1 MDALLGKKLSHYS
14 VEEKIGA
21 GGMGEVYRARDTRLD
36 RTVAIK
42 ALPTPVAGDPARLAR
57 FEREAKLLASL
68 SHPNIAGIYGLEEVD
83 GALYLVLEFIQGE
96 SLAQRLARGPLG
108 IAEALD
114 IGGQVASA
122 IEAAHERGI
131 VHRDLK
137 PGNVM
142 VMPPRTV
149 KVLDFGLAKGD
160 GSAPGPPAAL
170 SASPTV
176 AHAATAAGIVL
187 GTAPYM
193 SPEQAR
199 GKEVDRRTD
208 VWAFGCLLFECLA
221 GRQAFAGE
229 TASDVIARIL
239 EREPD
244 WSPLPASMPP
254 RLRDLL
260 ERCLTKDVEQ
270 RPRDIGD
277 LRRELGSIAQELSSP
292 GRPAAAPATERPS
305 LAVLYFENLANDPE
319 SEYFCAGI
327 TEDILTDISKIKG
340 LRVASR
346 NAVARYRGKPVDIG
360 TVASELG
367 VRAVLEGSVRKAG
380 DRVRITAQLINAAD
394 GFHLWAERYDRTLQD
409 VFSVQE
415 EIASSIATALRVA
428 LTPAETQGLLQNRP
442 DDVRAYDLYLKGRA
456 RYGSYTAESLRDALD
471 LFQKAAAI
479 DPDYALAW
487 AGIAD
492 CYGQMTQWGI
502 AADIEEA
509 LRLGLEAA
517 RKAIALNPRLPEA
530 HKAESLVLR
539 YMGDAVGARASLTR
553 ALEANPRFAP
563 ALINLAVDSFDHA
576 DLAGAERLIR
586 RVLDLDAQDAFATTW
601 LAALLVYTSR
611 YDQAIAAGTRVRTL
625 SSDTFYVTAS
635 YILRAW
641 ANLSRGDLAAAEQAM
656 REGAADGADPV
667 NLRGVE
673 AMLAARAGRLD
684 EAGRI
689 LRGIADAKNLGA
701 GSISVAAGAAAR
713 VGDPELSARFL
724 EKVTG
729 TRMGGTMARLD
740 PELHP
745 LLDRP
750 SLAPRRRDV
759 TLIWPLEAP
768 MIDPAR
774 YVLFKE
780 VRIES
785 GLPQGSDLLASR

>member
-1 MDALLGKKLSHYS
+1 MDALLGKTLAHYR

-42 ALPTPVAGDPARLAR
+42 ALPSAVAGDATRLAR

-68 SHPNIAGIYGLEEVD
+68 SHPNIAAIYGLEEVD

-96 SLAQRLARGPLG
+96 SLAQRLARGPLP

-142 VMPPRTV
+142 ITPPRTV

-160 GSAPGPPAAL
+160 GSAAAPQAL
-170 SASPTV
+170 SNSPTM
-176 AHAATAAGIVL
+176 AQPATAAGIVL

-208 VWAFGCLLFECLA
+208 VWAFGCLLFECLS

-244 WSPLPASMPP
+244 WSPLPASTPP

-260 ERCLTKDVEQ
+260 ERCLTKDVDQ

-277 LRRELGSIAQELSSP
+277 LRRQLGAIAQELSSP
-292 GRPAAAPATERPS
+292 GRPAAAAATERPS
-305 LAVLYFENLANDPE
+305 LAVLYFENLTNDPE

-340 LRVASR
+340 IRVASR
-346 NAVARYRGKPVDIG
+346 NAVTRYRGTSVDIAK
-360 TVASELG
+360 VAQELG
-367 VRAVLEGSVRKAG
+367 VKAVLEGSVRKAG
-380 DRVRITAQLINAAD
+380 ERVRITAQLINAAD

-409 VFSVQE
+409 VFTVQE
-415 EIASSIATALRVA
+415 EIASSIAVALRVA
-428 LTPAETQGLLQNRP
+428 LTPAETQKLVQDRP
-442 DDVRAYDLYLKGRA
+442 DDARAYDLYLKGRA
-456 RYGSYTAESLRDALD
+456 RYGSYTAESLRDALE
-471 LFQKAAAI
+471 LFQKATAI
-479 DPDYALAW
+479 DPNYALAW

-492 CYGQMTQWGI
+492 CYGQTIQWGV
-502 AADIEEA
+502 APDVEEA
-509 LRLGLEAA
+509 KRLGLEAA

-530 HKAESLVLR
+530 HKAEALVLR
-539 YMGDAVGARASLTR
+539 YMGEVAGARA
-553 ALEANPRFAP
+553 ALIKAIDANPRFIP
-563 ALINLAVDSFDHA
+563 ALINLAVDAFARA
-576 DLAGAERLIR
+576 DVAGAERLIR
-586 RVLDLDAQDAFATTW
+586 RALEADPQDAFSTTW
-601 LAALLVYTSR
+601 LAALSVYTGR
-611 YDQAIAAGTRVRTL
+611 YDQAIALATRLRTM
-625 SSDTFYVTAS
+625 STDTFYVTVS
-635 YILRAW
+635 YVARAW
-641 ANLSRGDLAAAEQAM
+641 AYFCQADLPAVEQM
-656 REGAADGADPV
+656 VREGRADGADTA
-667 NLRGVE
+667 NLRAVE
-673 AMLAARAGRLD
+673 AMLAVRGGRPD
-684 EAGRI
+684 EA
-689 LRGIADAKNLGA
+689 LRLLREVKDATNLGA
-701 GSISVAAGAAAR
+701 GGVTLAGGAAAR
-713 VGDPELSARFL
+713 VGDLELAARFV
-724 EKVTG
+724 EKLRVSMMTP
-729 TRMGGTMARLD
+729 TMTRLD

-745 LLDRP
+745 LLDRAP
-750 SLAPRRRDV
+750 FAPRRWDV
-759 TLIWPLEAP
+759 TLVWPLEAP

-774 YVLFKE
+774 FALFKE

-785 GLPQGSDLLASR
+785 AMPQGSELQASR